1 MKCHP
6 DMAGCGIEYSWGKL
20 KIDFRRLNRC
30 NGKEKGNQAQL
41 MEGKIES
48 LLDTGTLKIERV
60 WKFDRKARMYRRQLA
75 EDIENGI
82 ENENCITDSALEH
95 MAKKEAT
102 NRNIL
107 EIGRDWIHNACAE
120 N

>member
-1 MKCHP
+1 MKCNP

-30 NGKEKGNQAQL
+30 NG
-41 MEGKIES
+41 
-48 LLDTGTLKIERV
+48 
-60 WKFDRKARMYRRQLA
+60 
-75 EDIENGI
+75 I
-82 ENENCITDSALEH
+82 ENEKSITFSALEH

-107 EIGRDWIHNACAE
+107 EIGRNWIHNACAE